1 MVVRFLM
8 SAGELRSSVTATQRV
23 VKRRGSGRPGM
34 VRYLRMPGRCFPH
47 RRLVYDPGIPE
58 DVRFAPLPRTGPS
71 IAGTVSQ
78 TSSDTAGEQAPA
90 ATPRRGKRASPSTK
104 PGTTP
109 MMAQWHE
116 AKAAYPECLLF
127 FRMGDFYELF
137 FDDAVKAATT
147 LDIALTRR
155 GEHGGEPVPM
165 AGVPV
170 HAADQYLPRLIRA
183 GHRVAVCE
191 QMESPAE
198 AKLRG
203 KSLVRRDV
211 VRVITPGTLTEES
224 LLDARRHNYLAALA
238 EAGGALG
245 LAWLDMSTGEVWLQ
259 PLAAHGG
266 ESVMPAELAA
276 ALARIAPG
284 ELLVP
289 ERLAGRDAFAAVW
302 REFGEALTPLPAS
315 RFDSESGR
323 RRLEETWNVAAL
335 DAFGDPGRAEI
346 AAAGALIDYV
356 RLTQIDR
363 MPRLA
368 RPRRLA
374 AAGSAGAVM
383 EIDPASRR
391 NLELTE
397 TLAGERRGSLLS
409 VVDRTVSGPGARLL
423 AARLA
428 APLTDAA
435 AIRTRLDAV
444 GYGIADARLRADSR
458 ERLGACPDIERALS
472 RLSVGRGGP
481 RDLAAVRAGLA
492 VAAELGDRLDCG
504 SIPLPA
510 SIAVARGSLGGHEV
524 LVAQLDA
531 ALAGELPFHARD
543 GGFIAPGFS
552 AELDEQQALRD
563 QSRKLIVG
571 LQGRYAAAT
580 GVASL
585 KIKHNNVLGYF
596 IEVTSA
602 HAEKLR
608 DPARTDEAV
617 SDNGDM
623 PGFIHRQT
631 MANAMRFTTVELS
644 ELEDRISG
652 AGERALALE
661 LALFDEL
668 VAAVLD
674 TAETVAAAAR
684 ALAEIDVAMA
694 FAELAATQRYC
705 CPEIAEDT
713 SFDIRRGRHPVVEAA
728 LAGAAETPF
737 IANDCNL
744 GEADGGDAGGNGR
757 MWLLTGPNMAGKS
770 TFLRQNALIAV
781 LAQAGSYVPA
791 EAARIGIVDRLFSR
805 VGASDDLARGRSTF
819 MVEMVETA
827 TILNL
832 SGPQSLV
839 ILDEIGRGTATFDG
853 LSIAWATIEH
863 LHERNRC
870 RTLFATHFHELTNLA
885 ARLPQLACH
894 TMRVKEWQGD
904 VVFLHEVAAGTAD
917 RSYGIHVARLAGLPP
932 PVLARAEEVLAL
944 LEKGD
949 QGNAL
954 TRLADDLPLFRAAA
968 EAAETYDAEPDA
980 LRALLEGLDPDALSP
995 RDALDLLY
1003 RLKAL
1008 ADV

>member
-1 MVVRFLM
+1 M
-8 SAGELRSSVTATQRV
+8 SQ
-23 VKRRGSGRPGM
+23 
-34 VRYLRMPGRCFPH
+34 
-47 RRLVYDPGIPE
+47 
-58 DVRFAPLPRTGPS
+58 PS
-71 IAGTVSQ
+71 T
-78 TSSDTAGEQAPA
+78 DTARRTAAAASFRQERGPGATPA
-90 ATPRRGKRASPSTK
+90 A
-104 PGTTP
+104 GTTP
-109 MMAQWHE
+109 MMEQWLG
-116 AKAAYPECLLF
+116 AKAAYPDCLLF

-137 FDDAVKAATT
+137 FDDAVKASAA
-147 LDIALTRR
+147 LDIALTKR

-198 AKLRG
+198 AKKRGG

-238 EAGGALG
+238 EAGGGYG

-259 PLAAHGG
+259 PLAARTGDDTLA
-266 ESVMPAELAA
+266 AELAA

-284 ELLVP
+284 ELLIAD
-289 ERLAGRDAFAAVW
+289 RLAGRADVAGLW
-302 REFGEALTPLPAS
+302 REFGDVLTPLPAS
-315 RFDSESGR
+315 RFDSLAGQ
-323 RRLEETWNVAAL
+323 RRLEETWGVAAL
-335 DAFGDPGRAEI
+335 DSFGDPGRAEI
-346 AAAGALIDYV
+346 AAAGALVDYV

-368 RPRRLA
+368 RPRRLPA
-374 AAGSAGAVM
+374 PGTTGAVM

-397 TLAGERRGSLLS
+397 TLGGERRGSLLS
-409 VVDRTVSGPGARLL
+409 AIDRTVTGAGARLL
-423 AARLA
+423 AARLT
-428 APLTDAA
+428 APLTDVA

-444 GYGIADARLRADSR
+444 GYGLARTRLREDLRARLRA
-458 ERLGACPDIERALS
+458 CPDVERALS

-481 RDLAAVRAGLA
+481 RDLAAIRGGLA
-492 VAAELGDRLDCG
+492 LAREIADGIDAEDLAPPPALAEARRALDGHDALTGRL
-504 SIPLPA
+504 A
-510 SIAVARGSLGGHEV
+510 
-524 LVAQLDA
+524 A
-531 ALAGELPFHARD
+531 ALAEDLPFHARD
-543 GGFIAPGFS
+543 GGFIAAGFA
-552 AELDEQQALRD
+552 AELDEQRALRD
-563 QSRKLIVG
+563 ESRKLIAG
-571 LQGRYAAAT
+571 LQARYAGET
-580 GVASL
+580 GVGAL

-596 IEVTSA
+596 IEVSAA
-602 HAEKLR
+602 HAERLR
-608 DPARTDEAV
+608 DPARDTG
-617 SDNGDM
+617 GDGVAGG
-623 PGFIHRQT
+623 GFIHRQT

-661 LALFDEL
+661 LDLFDAL
-668 VAAVLD
+668 VGDVL
-674 TAETVAAAAR
+674 AAAEPIAATAR
-684 ALAEIDVAMA
+684 ALAEIDVTLAL
-694 FAELAATQRYC
+694 AELAEVRRYC
-705 CPEIAEDT
+705 RPEVEADGG
-713 SFDIRRGRHPVVEAA
+713 FAIRQGRHPVVEAA
-728 LAGAAETPF
+728 LADAGAAAF
-737 IANDCNL
+737 IANDCTL
-744 GEADGGDAGGNGR
+744 DDADSGGDGR

-791 EAARIGIVDRLFSR
+791 EAARIGVVDRLFSR

-832 SGPQSLV
+832 AGPQSLV

-853 LSIAWATIEH
+853 LSIAWATVEH
-863 LHERNRC
+863 LHANNRC
-870 RTLFATHFHELTNLA
+870 RTLFATHFHELTSLA
-885 ARLPQLACH
+885 AQLPQLACH

-932 PVLARAEEVLAL
+932 AVLARAEEVLAL
-944 LEKGD
+944 LEQGD

-968 EAAETYDAEPDA
+968 ESAAHYDAAAAAAPDPLRAALTDIEPDA
-980 LRALLEGLDPDALSP
+980 LTPRA
-995 RDALDLLY
+995 ALDLLY

-1008 ADV
+1008 ADG